1 MVGDKIKACS
11 LVYYKTIELSTRWRS
26 ELTNHTKGKKYTKI
40 IDRRK
45 NFFKTKPSTS
55 ITGDTSKSSKSVA
68 TTDLTFKIDDQFILD
83 NIVSQTSPSNCEI
96 IWILKC
102 VMHSVLVRLNND
114 IRETYS
120 AIFLDINFKDFSL
133 SRTKSMYVINHV
145 LTPYFQT
152 LLIDTL
158 EKSKIYV
165 YSFGESLNESTQTS
179 KMDLYVRYWDD
190 LDKLVKVRYC
200 GSSFLGYCKANNFLE
215 HFNELT
221 TN

>member
-1 MVGDKIKACS
+1 M
-11 LVYYKTIELSTRWRS
+11 
-26 ELTNHTKGKKYTKI
+26 
-40 IDRRK
+40 
-45 NFFKTKPSTS
+45 
-55 ITGDTSKSSKSVA
+55 
-68 TTDLTFKIDDQFILD
+68 D
-83 NIVSQTSPSNCEI
+83 NILSQTSPSNCEI

-133 SRTKSMYVINHV
+133 SRAKSMYVINHV
-145 LTPYFQT
+145 LAPYFQT

-179 KMDLYVRYWDD
+179 KMDLNVRYWDD
-190 LDKLVKVRYC
+190 LDKLFKVRYC